1 MQRTLFILISSLLL
15 VACSNWALESSSSH
29 QTIQNHT
36 YNAEQTLLNLSKD
49 KWKWMSEKN
58 VSELSEL
65 FDSKSK
71 FVHMSGTW
79 NQPRE
84 LEIIESGSIWY
95 KNADVHASEVE
106 IFNDTA
112 IVWSRITL
120 EAVVRGNTVSNEF
133 TVTEVY
139 QESSEKWTLINLTFS
154 KVRDSHTI
162 AQ

>member
-1 MQRTLFILISSLLL
+1 L
-15 VACSNWALESSSSH
+15 C
-29 QTIQNHT
+29 
-36 YNAEQTLLNLSKD
+36 
-49 KWKWMSEKN
+49 
-58 VSELSEL
+58 
-65 FDSKSK
+65 
-71 FVHMSGTW
+71 
-79 NQPRE
+79 
-84 LEIIESGSIWY
+84 SIWY

>member
-65 FDSKSK
+65 FDTKSK
-71 FVHMSGTW
+71 FV
-79 NQPRE
+79 
-84 LEIIESGSIWY
+84 
-95 KNADVHASEVE
+95 
-106 IFNDTA
+106 
-112 IVWSRITL
+112 
-120 EAVVRGNTVSNEF
+120 
-133 TVTEVY
+133 
-139 QESSEKWTLINLTFS
+139 
-154 KVRDSHTI
+154 
-162 AQ
+162 